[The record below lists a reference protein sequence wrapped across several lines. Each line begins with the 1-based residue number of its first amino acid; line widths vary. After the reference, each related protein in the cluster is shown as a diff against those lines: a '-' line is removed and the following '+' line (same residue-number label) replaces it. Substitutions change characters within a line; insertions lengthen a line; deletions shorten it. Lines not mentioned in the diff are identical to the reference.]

1 MAFRP
6 EPPVVRPRGHLKPP
20 AYLADFQVQR
30 PGPERISLQPAYS
43 DEDDAELASLSAER
57 ESRVS
62 TPISQHSHFSD
73 LVIQDEWQ
81 DTLGDSHRENE
92 ELQNRPSPWK
102 EMQREN
108 DELRSC
114 IQHLPEILSAL
125 QGLKAE
131 NAIMKREIQQLA
143 TNVATSCKPVPPSP
157 APRFHVPEKSHG
169 QPVLT
174 THVRDSNEYPSAQI
188 RQITEQV
195 MDCTISPIQV
205 NQPQA
210 TSIYRT
216 PTQSR
221 GTHSYAHPNQYA
233 EPIHYDEKAS
243 RDIYHPHM
251 GVSDSYPTQR
261 SEHMQQTAAPCFKEK
276 TYRGPKPSIPTL
288 ATSDP
293 REFSRLRMALEN
305 LLPVDATER
314 FKYQILTDH
323 LQLEEALLVADSY
336 GNSAHPYTDT
346 LQALIK
352 MYGQPHKLVL
362 QNIAQVMDGPNI
374 RTGDVKA
381 FKQFALRVRSL
392 VSMLEQ
398 LGPEGTVEL
407 DCGSHVSRLQCKLP
421 HELRT
426 SFKRYIH
433 PLRVT
438 IPTLIDFS
446 NWLEY
451 ELQVQDEGSRMTSLP
466 LEFSSKKRERRSFE
480 HDPRSNRNLYC

>member
-1 MAFRP
+1 MTARPEP
-6 EPPVVRPRGHLKPP
+6 EPPVVRPRRHVKPL
-20 AYLADFQVQR
+20 AYLADFEVQR
-30 PGPERISLQPAYS
+30 PGSERRSQQPACSS
-43 DEDDAELASLSAER
+43 DDEAKAEDLPLSSEY
-57 ESRVS
+57 ESREWRD
-62 TPISQHSHFSD
+62 TRGD
-73 LVIQDEWQ
+73 L
-81 DTLGDSHRENE
+81 
-92 ELQNRPSPWK
+92 
-102 EMQREN
+102 QREN

-114 IQHLPEILSAL
+114 IRQLPEILSAL

-143 TNVATSCKPVPPSP
+143 TTVATPCKSVPPVP
-157 APRFHVPEKSHG
+157 APQFHEPETCHS
-169 QPVLT
+169 QPVPT
-174 THVRDSNEYPSAQI
+174 TQSRDFHQYPSVQI

-195 MDCTISPIQV
+195 RDCTISSIPDG
-205 NQPQA
+205 QPEA
-210 TSIYRT
+210 TPRYRT
-216 PTQSR
+216 PAQR
-221 GTHSYAHPNQYA
+221 GSTPSHAPPHPYA
-233 EPIHYDEKAS
+233 EPIHSDEKVS
-243 RDIYHPHM
+243 RENYYPYW
-251 GVSDSYPTQR
+251 GVKVSHSTQR
-261 SEHMQQTAAPCFKEK
+261 SEDVPRAAAPCYQERA
-276 TYRGPKPSIPTL
+276 YRGPKPSIPSLT
-288 ATSDP
+288 TPDP

-336 GNSAHPYTDT
+336 CNSTHPYTDT
-346 LQALIK
+346 MQALIK

-362 QNIAQVMDGPNI
+362 QNIAEVMDGPNI

-381 FKQFALRVRSL
+381 FKVFALRVRSL

-407 DCGSHVSRLQCKLP
+407 DCGSHVSQLQSKLP

-438 IPTLIDFS
+438 IPTLLDFS

-451 ELQVQDEGSRMTSLP
+451 ELQVQDDGSRMTVKPLP
-466 LEFSSKKRERRSFE
+466 NPQQYDTLAEFIKACSQQLHGAANVACANKQKEVEQTVLHQMQTESFPTE
-480 HDPRSNRNLYC
+480 ML